1 MTLPAAL
8 PFAGAALRVMRA
20 AAGRRGLHLAVL
32 VGGLFALGLLSEG
45 QAHAAD
51 GALAAATSPTA
62 AAATRT
68 PAHTE
73 ARLVQQTVLHIEGAV
88 SGTVGRAVRQGSP
101 LAHPSTSATHVTPN
115 TDRTSATRPTSDTG
129 RTSVARPTSKSGRT
143 SVARPTSKSG
153 RTSVARPTSNS
164 GRKPVARP
172 TPPNSGPTSTVRP
185 ALTTLGALTEP
196 LTRATRLTSVTRA
209 VSTVVRPVGDTLVR
223 TLSEGLVDAPSPWLP
238 LPAVPSLPSLPVLP
252 PAPSLPP
259 VPGLPVLPE
268 LPGLP
273 GKTGLAGVPRKSTP
287 SGHSRPGPSVADRAS
302 GEAEHHRAGEAG
314 PRVAVADGAAGQ
326 CAHRALRLP
335 RPSHAPLHQSPGDAP
350 SGVSGTQPVGDDG
363 APRHS
368 GGHAVALNHRAPL
381 RLLPGATAVVTADG
395 TRDRHRDIP
404 EFPG

>member
-1 MTLPAAL
+1 
-8 PFAGAALRVMRA
+8 
-20 AAGRRGLHLAVL
+20 
-32 VGGLFALGLLSEG
+32 
-45 QAHAAD
+45 
-51 GALAAATSPTA
+51 
-62 AAATRT
+62 
-68 PAHTE
+68 
-73 ARLVQQTVLHIEGAV
+73 
-88 SGTVGRAVRQGSP
+88 
-101 LAHPSTSATHVTPN
+101 
-115 TDRTSATRPTSDTG
+115 
-129 RTSVARPTSKSGRT
+129 
-143 SVARPTSKSG
+143 

-164 GRKPVARP
+164 GRTSVARP
-172 TPPNSGPTSTVRP
+172 APNSGPTSTVRP

-196 LTRATRLTSVTRA
+196 LTRATRATRLTSVTRA

-223 TLSEGLVDAPSPWLP
+223 TVSAGLVDAPSPWLP

-273 GKTGLAGVPRKSTP
+273 GETGLAGVPRKSTP